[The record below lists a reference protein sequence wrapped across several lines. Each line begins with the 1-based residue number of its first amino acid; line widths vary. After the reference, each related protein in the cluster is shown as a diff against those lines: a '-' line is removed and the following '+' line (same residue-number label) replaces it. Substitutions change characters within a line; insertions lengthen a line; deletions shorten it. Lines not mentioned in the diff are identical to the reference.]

1 MVLKLSKIVSFLHF
15 FADIS
20 KSYKAV
26 IALYIYASE
35 SSPFTLLKNGVG
47 FYAIIYCLRD
57 MRV

>member
-1 MVLKLSKIVSFLHF
+1 MVLKLSKIVSCLHF

-26 IALYIYASE
+26 VAIYIYASE

-47 FYAIIYCLRD
+47 FYAIIYCLED

>member
-1 MVLKLSKIVSFLHF
+1 MVLKFSKIVSFLHF
-15 FADIS
+15 IADIS

-26 IALYIYASE
+26 VAIYVYASE

-47 FYAIIYCLRD
+47 FYAIIYCLED

>member
-1 MVLKLSKIVSFLHF
+1 MGSLVLFF

-26 IALYIYASE
+26 VAIYVYASE

-47 FYAIIYCLRD
+47 YYAMIYCLED